1 MNIKFLCS
9 FIIIA
14 LFQSLSAQD
23 YLYLRNKEVLEVKV
37 IELGVQEIKYKDYP
51 AKLDQPIKSIEKSKV
66 EKLTLEDGTN
76 YTFENENI
84 NNKDY
89 YAGQKTNALKL
100 DFLAP
105 LNSIFVLGFEK
116 NIKPGISYDV
126 ELGGIGLGYDFA
138 DLDPR
143 GVFFRG
149 GVKFIRQPDFYNP
162 GVRYGHIL
170 QGTYIKPQLVYTNYG
185 IDNIFI
191 DKWNPTTGQ
200 YENLKEREKNAGF
213 GFLLTLGKQYVFSNI
228 VLLDLHIGIGYG
240 GSNNGNM
247 ITHGFMGGGAT
258 PLIFQGGVR
267 LGVLL

>member
-100 DFLAP
+100 DFLSP
-105 LNSIFVLGFEK
+105 LNSVFVLCFEK
-116 NIKPGISYDV
+116 SIKPGMSYEI

-162 GVRYGHIL
+162 GVRYGPIL
-170 QGTYIKPQLVYTNYG
+170 QGTYIKPQLVYTNYVE
-185 IDNIFI
+185 DNFYNGE
-191 DKWNPTTGQ
+191 WNPDT
-200 YENLKEREKNAGF
+200 YEYEMIFERERKAGF
-213 GFLLTLGKQYVFSNI
+213 GFLITLGKQYVFSNI
-228 VLLDLHIGIGYG
+228 ILLDINLGLGYG
-240 GSNNGNM
+240 GSNKGKW
-247 ITHGFMGGGAT
+247 ISYGFLGAT
-258 PLIFQGGVR
+258 PLIFHTGFR